1 MTPAQRKELARQ
13 LSAAIRAGDLR
24 EVQVYLDVLDGK
36 DQPAQ
41 QQAADDAT
49 PAVATEQDEHT
60 EPR

>member
-36 DQPAQ
+36 DQPVQ
-41 QQAADDAT
+41 HDLTQPIEAT
-49 PAVATEQDEHT
+49 A
-60 EPR
+60 